1 MQEKMTQAFI
11 QKYPAVKER
20 VTIRDIVLRNLLLRI
35 EPSGKKTFILDFY
48 LPDGKRTMRKIGDA
62 TIITPNQARE
72 YAEKVIAEIKLTG
85 INPYEKK
92 EIPEKCLVRNLRDT
106 YEKWV
111 LVNRKRGKETIE
123 FIDRSFD
130 WLMGFEIEKIQKLDI
145 EDWRT
150 KERKGGKKA
159 ASVNRELTALIAM
172 LNWGVEH
179 EIIKANNI
187 AGMARLREVD
197 SDTKIRY
204 LSEDER
210 TRLLS
215 VIENRTD
222 YMRFLIIVAMNTGIR
237 RGSLF
242 ALEWSDVDFE
252 NKTITLRATTTKSE
266 KMVILPMNAT
276 VLNEL
281 KKWKMA
287 SKLKKWKNIIPGAFV
302 FPSPKDGQMLDNVQ
316 TAWEAIL
323 KQAGIAN
330 FRFHDL
336 RHDFASRLVQK
347 GATLIVVRD
356 LLGHADI
363 KSTQKYAH
371 LAPSDKANAV
381 ELLR

>member
-1 MQEKMTQAFI
+1 MQEKFTQKSINNFPVV
-11 QKYPAVKER
+11 QKR
-20 VTIRDIVLRNLLLRI
+20 TWIRDTLCKYLTLRI
-35 EPSGKKTFILDFY
+35 EPAGAKSFY
-48 LPDGKRTMRKIGDA
+48 VDLSRMTGKRTMRKIGDA

-72 YAEKVIAEIKLTG
+72 YAEKIIAEIKLTG

-92 EIPEKCLVRNLRDT
+92 EAPEKYFVRNLRDT
-106 YEKWV
+106 YKKWV
-111 LVNRKRGKETIE
+111 LVNRKSGEETIE
-123 FIDRSFD
+123 FINRSFD
-130 WLMGFEIEKIQKLDI
+130 WLMDFEIETIQKLDI

-150 KERKGGKKA
+150 KERKNGKKS

-179 EIIKANNI
+179 EIIKTNTI
-187 AGMARLREVD
+187 AGIARLREVD

-204 LSEDER
+204 LTEDER
-210 TRLLS
+210 SRLLS
-215 VIENRTD
+215 AIEKRTD
-222 YMRFLIIVAMNTGIR
+222 YMRILIIVAMNTGIR

-242 ALEWSDVDFE
+242 ALEWSDLNFE

-266 KMVILPMNAT
+266 RMIILPMNA
-276 VLNEL
+276 VVVNEL
-281 KKWKMA
+281 KKWKKI
-287 SKLKKWKNIIPGAFV
+287 SERTKWKRITPGAFV
-302 FPSPKDGQMLDNVQ
+302 FPSPKNGQKLNNVQ

-323 KQAGIAN
+323 KQAGIDN

-347 GATLIVVRD
+347 GVALIVVRD
-356 LLGHADI
+356 LLGHSDI

-381 ELLR
+381 ELLG